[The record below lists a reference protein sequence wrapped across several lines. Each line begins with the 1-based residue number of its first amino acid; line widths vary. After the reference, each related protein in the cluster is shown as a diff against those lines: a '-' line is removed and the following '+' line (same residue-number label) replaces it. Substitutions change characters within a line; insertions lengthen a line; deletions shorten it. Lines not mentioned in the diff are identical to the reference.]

1 MLALTVLLFILLQP
15 GVLVTLP
22 PVGKQIFMSGKTSF
36 TAIIVHT
43 LVFAAALYL
52 LKTVTDKFEV
62 NAPEA
67 VKPASASAAKLL
79 QQLQQKV
86 TLN

>member
-36 TAIIVHT
+36 SAIIVHT
-43 LVFAAALYL
+43 LVFAVALY
-52 LKTVTDKFEV
+52 
-62 NAPEA
+62 A
-67 VKPASASAAKLL
+67 VKSVSEKFDDAKPS
-79 QQLQQKV
+79 KSV
-86 TLN
+86 DVGAIIKSIFNK

>member
-1 MLALTVLLFILLQP
+1 MLVLTVLLFILLQP

-43 LVFAAALYL
+43 LVFAVALYA
-52 LKTVTDKFEV
+52 LKSVSEKFGDAKSSKSVDVGAILKSVFDK
-62 NAPEA
+62 
-67 VKPASASAAKLL
+67 
-79 QQLQQKV
+79 
-86 TLN
+86 

>member
-1 MLALTVLLFILLQP
+1 MLALTVLLFIALQP

-43 LVFAAALYL
+43 LVFAVALYL

-62 NAPEA
+62 NGPEA
-67 VKPASASAAKLL
+67 AKPASAAAAKLL

-86 TLN
+86 TLQ